1 MPDTDPQIL
10 PQQTLAEQV
19 LAAEAQ
25 AVSRVRIGPEFH
37 KAVDLILQGT
47 DPLSEPRQHPPGTLV
62 VTGLGKSGLIG
73 RKISATFAST
83 GTPSHF
89 VHPTEAMHGDLGRVR
104 RGDVVLA
111 LSYRGNTQE
120 VVDLVT
126 ILKQDNVAVLAMVST
141 PDCDLGR
148 LADVTLCVGDI
159 TEACPMNLAPTAST
173 TAMLALGDALALC
186 VSRRRDFKLEDYQ
199 RVHPG
204 GSLGRLLMPITS
216 AMRFRAGES
225 MVLIPP
231 GLTVQDA
238 YAKAASV
245 QPTIRQA
252 GALLVTDS
260 QGKLAGIFTD
270 GFLRKMLIK
279 HGPSVWTR
287 KIDELMPR
295 NPTVLRDTALVRD
308 AVQLVREHRYDE
320 IPIVDEQGKPV
331 GLIDVQD
338 LIALKV
344 IEG

>member
-1 MPDTDPQIL
+1 
-10 PQQTLAEQV
+10 
-19 LAAEAQ
+19 
-25 AVSRVRIGPEFH
+25 
-37 KAVDLILQGT
+37 
-47 DPLSEPRQHPPGTLV
+47 
-62 VTGLGKSGLIG
+62 
-73 RKISATFAST
+73 
-83 GTPSHF
+83 
-89 VHPTEAMHGDLGRVR
+89 
-104 RGDVVLA
+104 
-111 LSYRGNTQE
+111 
-120 VVDLVT
+120 
-126 ILKQDNVAVLAMVST
+126 
-141 PDCDLGR
+141 
-148 LADVTLCVGDI
+148 TLCVGDI

-252 GALLVTDS
+252 GALLVTDA
-260 QGKLAGIFTD
+260 QGRLAGIFTD

-279 HGPSVWTR
+279 HGPSIWTR